1 MKLKFSPYALVA
13 ILGILCSILSGCS
26 NIPASSQVYST
37 DQALRVGAA
46 QEGAVVRTRPIQIQ
60 SAMQTGA
67 GYAMGGTVG
76 AAAGALVSDS
86 RARWLLGALG
96 GSIGALAGNAIER
109 AAATTPGLEIVVKLD
124 DGQIQVISQ
133 AADVPIAP
141 GQRVMVV
148 GQQGNV
154 RVAPI

>member
-1 MKLKFSPYALVA
+1 MKSVSPMLILVA
-13 ILGILCSILSGCS
+13 GLSILSGCA
-26 NIPASSQVYST
+26 NVPASSQVYSSN
-37 DQALRVGAA
+37 QVLRVSTL
-46 QEGAVVRTRPIQIQ
+46 QEGVVVRTRPIQIQ

-67 GYAMGGTVG
+67 GYAMGGTAG
-76 AAAGALVSDS
+76 ALAGALVSDS

-109 AAATTPGLEIVVKLD
+109 AAAARPGLEIVVKLD
-124 DGQIQVISQ
+124 NGQLQVISQ
-133 AADVPIAP
+133 EADVQIAP